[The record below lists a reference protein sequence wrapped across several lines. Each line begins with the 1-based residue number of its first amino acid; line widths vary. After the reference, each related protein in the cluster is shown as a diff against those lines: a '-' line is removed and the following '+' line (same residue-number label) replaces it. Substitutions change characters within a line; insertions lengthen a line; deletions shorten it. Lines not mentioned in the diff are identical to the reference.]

1 MGDLSFGKK
10 QLLLDSLY
18 KFYDDSNMKKIIPIL
33 NQESNVSLRI
43 LDWLVTNY
51 AKKHNIMYNISN
63 SPNSILKFVKTFNIY
78 LNYKTQLKAYSK
90 KQFDPFCRR
99 ERIVFKPDPSI
110 NNKDKNESF
119 VTTIG
124 QLNFFRWA
132 LQNGVLDYAN
142 EHLIEIEKDM
152 VSSLKNRYEYIPSK
166 NKKRSDSFASGREE
180 TINIVDEKALEKIKL
195 PTTGRNQPLSSL
207 PHSEGGGTVPTSKGN
222 RKKRNELSKSASKIL
237 TRIDCNI
244 KISFS

>member
-51 AKKHNIMYNISN
+51 AKKNNIMYNIEN

-99 ERIVFKPDPSI
+99 ERIVFKP
-110 NNKDKNESF
+110 NNNSESF

-152 VSSLKNRYEYIPSK
+152 VSSLKNRYEYVPSK
-166 NKKRSDSFASGREE
+166 NKKRSDSFTSDS
-180 TINIVDEKALEKIKL
+180 TVNIVDEKALEKIK
-195 PTTGRNQPLSSL
+195 PS
-207 PHSEGGGTVPTSKGN
+207 TVNKVN